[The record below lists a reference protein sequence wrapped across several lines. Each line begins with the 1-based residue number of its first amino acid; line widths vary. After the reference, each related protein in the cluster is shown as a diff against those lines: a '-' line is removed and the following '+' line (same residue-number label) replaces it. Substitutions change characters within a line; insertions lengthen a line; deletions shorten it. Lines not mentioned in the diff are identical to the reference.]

1 MCYSNYEIIVADIKT
16 TNLSEYFKIIDDK
29 SPYKYNDS
37 DVIRRIEN

>member
-1 MCYSNYEIIVADIKT
+1 MCYSNYEIIVADIKP